1 MAWAGAPKHQWGNK
15 MAEEEKVTLSKN
27 IDALAQR
34 VGSVL
39 KAVIA
44 AATNTTTLA
53 TATAQAL
60 QAVTPR
66 TVATVPTPIESGTQV
81 ELPNTYI
88 VGTHRLSFFID
99 GVRCE
104 QGDTFSEV
112 GTAGTA
118 SNIFLVNDDIPEGC
132 SAVVVIN

>member
-1 MAWAGAPKHQWGNK
+1 
-15 MAEEEKVTLSKN
+15 MAEEEKINLSKN
-27 IDALAQR
+27 VDALAYR
-34 VGSVL
+34 VGGVL

-44 AATNTTTLA
+44 ATTNANTLA

-60 QAVTPR
+60 QSVTSR
-66 TVATVPTPIESGTQV
+66 TVATVPTPIEAETQV
-81 ELPNTYI
+81 ELPETYI

-112 GTAGTA
+112 GETGTA
-118 SNIFLVNDDIPEGC
+118 SNLFTVNDDIPEGY
-132 SAVVVIN
+132 SVVVVIN